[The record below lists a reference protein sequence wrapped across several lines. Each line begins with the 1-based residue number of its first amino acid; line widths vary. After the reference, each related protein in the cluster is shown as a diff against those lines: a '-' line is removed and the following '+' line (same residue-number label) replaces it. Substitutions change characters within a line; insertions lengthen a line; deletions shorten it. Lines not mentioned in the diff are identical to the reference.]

1 MATFL
6 AACMLMGAVPAT
18 AFAAKET
25 TEAAET
31 IPQVYRMDDDNDTVR
46 LVIGK
51 TPTLYIG
58 KNGTVSVTLM
68 NMEDKDWIETE
79 IWIASEDDFRNHY
92 SDEITKTEDRDSE
105 ESSIVQS
112 MKTIYPFEV
121 TDSLNR
127 HYKVGHVNKKAK
139 KTVNLNVNVKKGLE
153 EGYYPILIYIS
164 KRAQGEDGMSSED
177 AKTIMAWIETKK
189 TATVKDPSNHPV
201 AGITANEDNSEPIA
215 FALGEN
221 QPTPSANYSEVM
233 NFDVNVRNTGYK
245 TAYDVRVDMELSED
259 IAKFPFEINDGN
271 YDRQMGNM
279 NPDQTVA
286 VPFSMAVREKAKS
299 GYYPIK
305 FKIRYRENENGNFAA
320 PVEDTF
326 YVRVYGKDEDD
337 SLDSEAGENER
348 TKARIIV
355 DSFETDPAEIY
366 AGQDFTLKV
375 RMKNASNSIVASNI
389 LFTFESETV
398 SDSPVFT
405 TVNGSNSVVVNSL
418 APGASD
424 TLTIKFSSSPTAEQ
438 RSYTITINEQ
448 YDSPEFKNAKEA
460 VKIAVGLKQEARLNT
475 GTIEVMPDAISVG
488 EESNVMFSIN
498 NTGKVMLYNVNAVFE
513 ADSIQKNEAYVGNIE
528 PGKSGNVDTMI
539 NGIAPTM
546 DDGKVKLSITYEDE
560 NGKVST
566 VEKEIQLMVNEDQS
580 MDESNVDD
588 TWSSDDIQPEPS
600 TTDKLKHLAIPVG
613 IVGVVLAAVILVVI
627 RRKKKKAGMDDE
639 IL

>member
-68 NMEDKDWIETE
+68 NMEDKDWVETE

-164 KRAQGEDGMSSED
+164 KRAQGEDGMSSEY

-189 TATVKDPSNHPV
+189 TTGTSETDK
-201 AGITANEDNSEPIA
+201 DNSEPVA

-221 QPTPSANYSEVM
+221 QSTPSANYSEVM

-245 TAYDVRVDMELSED
+245 TAYDVRVDMDLSED
-259 IAKFPFEINDGN
+259 ITKFPFEINDGN

-375 RMKNASNSIVASNI
+375 RMKNASNSIAASNI
-389 LFTFESETV
+389 LFTFESEAV

-539 NGIAPTM
+539 NGIAPTT

-588 TWSSDDIQPEPS
+588 TWSSDDVQPEPS

>member
-68 NMEDKDWIETE
+68 NMEDKDWVETE

-164 KRAQGEDGMSSED
+164 KRAQGEDGMSSEY

-189 TATVKDPSNHPV
+189 TTGTSE
-201 AGITANEDNSEPIA
+201 TNEDNSEPVA

-259 IAKFPFEINDGN
+259 ITKFPFEINDGN

-320 PVEDTF
+320 PIEDTF

-375 RMKNASNSIVASNI
+375 RMKNASNSIAASNI

-539 NGIAPTM
+539 NGIAPTT

-580 MDESNVDD
+580 MDESNIDD
-588 TWSSDDIQPEPS
+588 TWNSDDVQPEPS

>member
-1 MATFL
+1 MKIKGLRWMATFL

-164 KRAQGEDGMSSED
+164 KRAQGEDGMSSEY
-177 AKTIMAWIETKK
+177 AKTMMAWIETKK
-189 TATVKDPSNHPV
+189 TTGTSETD
-201 AGITANEDNSEPIA
+201 EDSSEPVA

-221 QPTPSANYSEVM
+221 QSTPSANYSEVM

-259 IAKFPFEINDGN
+259 ITKFPFEINDGN

-326 YVRVYGKDEDD
+326 YVRVYGKDEAD

-375 RMKNASNSIVASNI
+375 RMKNASNSIAASNI
-389 LFTFESETV
+389 LFTFESEAV

-539 NGIAPTM
+539 NGIAPTT

-588 TWSSDDIQPEPS
+588 TWNSDDVQPEPS

>member
-164 KRAQGEDGMSSED
+164 KRAQGEDGMSSEY

-189 TATVKDPSNHPV
+189 TTGTSE
-201 AGITANEDNSEPIA
+201 TNEDNSEPVA

-259 IAKFPFEINDGN
+259 ITKFPFEINDGN

-320 PVEDTF
+320 PIEDTF
-326 YVRVYGKDEDD
+326 YVRVYGKDEGD

-375 RMKNASNSIVASNI
+375 RMKNASNSIAASNI

>member
-68 NMEDKDWIETE
+68 NMEDKDWVETE

-164 KRAQGEDGMSSED
+164 KRAQGEDGMSSEY

-189 TATVKDPSNHPV
+189 TTGTSE
-201 AGITANEDNSEPIA
+201 TNEDNSEPVA

-320 PVEDTF
+320 PIEDTF

-375 RMKNASNSIVASNI
+375 RMKNASNSIAASNI

-513 ADSIQKNEAYVGNIE
+513 ADSIQKNECYVGNIE

-539 NGIAPTM
+539 NGIAPTT

>member
-6 AACMLMGAVPAT
+6 AVCMLMGAVPAT

-68 NMEDKDWIETE
+68 NMEDKDWVETE

-164 KRAQGEDGMSSED
+164 KRAQGEDGMSSEY

-189 TATVKDPSNHPV
+189 TTGTSE
-201 AGITANEDNSEPIA
+201 TNEDSSEPVA

-221 QPTPSANYSEVM
+221 QSTPSANYSEVM

-259 IAKFPFEINDGN
+259 ITKFPFEINDGN

-320 PVEDTF
+320 PIEDTF

-366 AGQDFTLKV
+366 AGQDFMLKV
-375 RMKNASNSIVASNI
+375 RMKNASNSIAASNI
-389 LFTFESETV
+389 LFTFESEAV

-539 NGIAPTM
+539 NGIAPTT

-588 TWSSDDIQPEPS
+588 TWNSDDVQPEPS

>member
-1 MATFL
+1 MKIKGLRWMATFL

-79 IWIASEDDFRNHY
+79 IWIASEDDFRNRY

-164 KRAQGEDGMSSED
+164 KRAQGEDGMSSEY

-189 TATVKDPSNHPV
+189 TTGTSE
-201 AGITANEDNSEPIA
+201 TNEDNSEPVA

-320 PVEDTF
+320 PIEDTF

-375 RMKNASNSIVASNI
+375 RMKNASNSIAASNI

>member
-68 NMEDKDWIETE
+68 NMEDKDWVETE

-164 KRAQGEDGMSSED
+164 KRAQGEDGMSSEY

-189 TATVKDPSNHPV
+189 TTGTSETD
-201 AGITANEDNSEPIA
+201 EDSSEPVA

-221 QPTPSANYSEVM
+221 QSTPSANYSEVM

-259 IAKFPFEINDGN
+259 ITKFPFEINDGN

-286 VPFSMAVREKAKS
+286 IPFSMAVREKAKS

-320 PVEDTF
+320 PIEDTF

-375 RMKNASNSIVASNI
+375 RMKNASNSIAASNI
-389 LFTFESETV
+389 LFTFESEAV

-539 NGIAPTM
+539 NGIAPTA

-588 TWSSDDIQPEPS
+588 TWNSDDVQPEPS

>member
-164 KRAQGEDGMSSED
+164 KRAQGEDGMSSEY

-189 TATVKDPSNHPV
+189 TTGTSE
-201 AGITANEDNSEPIA
+201 TNEDNSEPVA

-259 IAKFPFEINDGN
+259 ITKFPFEINDGN

-320 PVEDTF
+320 PIEDTF

-375 RMKNASNSIVASNI
+375 RMKNASNSIAASNI

-539 NGIAPTM
+539 NGIAPTT

>member
-68 NMEDKDWIETE
+68 NMEDKDWVETE

-164 KRAQGEDGMSSED
+164 KRAQGEDGMSSEY

-189 TATVKDPSNHPV
+189 TTGTSE
-201 AGITANEDNSEPIA
+201 TNEDNSEPVA

-259 IAKFPFEINDGN
+259 ITKFPFEINDGN

-286 VPFSMAVREKAKS
+286 IPFSMAVREKAKS

-539 NGIAPTM
+539 NGIAPTA

>member
-164 KRAQGEDGMSSED
+164 KRAQGEDGMSSEY

-189 TATVKDPSNHPV
+189 TTGTSE
-201 AGITANEDNSEPIA
+201 TNEDNSEPVA

-375 RMKNASNSIVASNI
+375 RMKNASNSIAASNI
-389 LFTFESETV
+389 LFTFESEAV

-539 NGIAPTM
+539 NGIAPTT

-588 TWSSDDIQPEPS
+588 TWSSDDVQPEPS

>member
-1 MATFL
+1 MKIKGLRWMATFL

-164 KRAQGEDGMSSED
+164 KRAQGEDGMSSEY

-189 TATVKDPSNHPV
+189 TTGTSETD
-201 AGITANEDNSEPIA
+201 EDSSEPVA

-221 QPTPSANYSEVM
+221 QSTPSANYSEVM

-245 TAYDVRVDMELSED
+245 TAYDVRVDMVLSED
-259 IAKFPFEINDGN
+259 ITKFPFEINDGN

-279 NPDQTVA
+279 NPDQTMA

-320 PVEDTF
+320 PIEDTF

-375 RMKNASNSIVASNI
+375 RMKNASNSIAASNI

-539 NGIAPTM
+539 NGIAPTT

>member
-92 SDEITKTEDRDSE
+92 SDEIIKTEDRDSE

-164 KRAQGEDGMSSED
+164 KRAQGEDGMSSEY

-189 TATVKDPSNHPV
+189 TTGTSETD
-201 AGITANEDNSEPIA
+201 EDSSEPVA

-221 QPTPSANYSEVM
+221 QSTPSANYSEVM

-259 IAKFPFEINDGN
+259 ITKFPFEINDGN

-326 YVRVYGKDEDD
+326 YVRVYGKDEND

-375 RMKNASNSIVASNI
+375 RMKNASNSIAASNI
-389 LFTFESETV
+389 LFTFESEAV

-539 NGIAPTM
+539 NGIAPTT

-588 TWSSDDIQPEPS
+588 TWNSDDVQPEPS

-613 IVGVVLAAVILVVI
+613 IVGVVLAAVIIVVI

>member
-164 KRAQGEDGMSSED
+164 KRAQGEDGMSSEY

-189 TATVKDPSNHPV
+189 TTGTSE
-201 AGITANEDNSEPIA
+201 TNEDNSEPVA

-245 TAYDVRVDMELSED
+245 TAYDVRVDMDLSED
-259 IAKFPFEINDGN
+259 ITKFPFEINDGN

-286 VPFSMAVREKAKS
+286 IPFSMAVREKAKS

-375 RMKNASNSIVASNI
+375 RMKNASNSIAASNI
-389 LFTFESETV
+389 LFTFESEAV

-539 NGIAPTM
+539 NGIAPTT

-588 TWSSDDIQPEPS
+588 TWNSDDVQPEPS

-613 IVGVVLAAVILVVI
+613 IVGVVLAAVLLVVI

>member
-92 SDEITKTEDRDSE
+92 SDEIIKTEDRDSE

-164 KRAQGEDGMSSED
+164 KRAQGEDGMSSEY

-189 TATVKDPSNHPV
+189 TTGTSETD
-201 AGITANEDNSEPIA
+201 EDSSEPVA

-221 QPTPSANYSEVM
+221 QSTPSANYSEVM

-259 IAKFPFEINDGN
+259 ITKFPFEINDGN

-326 YVRVYGKDEDD
+326 YVRVYGKDEND

-375 RMKNASNSIVASNI
+375 RMKNASNSIAASNI
-389 LFTFESETV
+389 LFTFESEAV

-539 NGIAPTM
+539 NGIAPTT

-588 TWSSDDIQPEPS
+588 TWNSDDVQPEPS

>member
-1 MATFL
+1 MKIKGLRWMATFL

-92 SDEITKTEDRDSE
+92 SYEITKTEDRDSE

-164 KRAQGEDGMSSED
+164 KRAQGEDGMSSEY

-189 TATVKDPSNHPV
+189 TTGTSE
-201 AGITANEDNSEPIA
+201 TNEDNSEPVA

-320 PVEDTF
+320 PIEDTF

-375 RMKNASNSIVASNI
+375 RMKNASNSIAASNI

-539 NGIAPTM
+539 NGIAPTT

-588 TWSSDDIQPEPS
+588 TWNSDDVQPEPS

>member
-1 MATFL
+1 MKIKGLRWMATFL

-68 NMEDKDWIETE
+68 NMEDKDWVETE

-164 KRAQGEDGMSSED
+164 KRAQGEDGMSSEY

-189 TATVKDPSNHPV
+189 TTGTSETD
-201 AGITANEDNSEPIA
+201 EDSSEPVA

-221 QPTPSANYSEVM
+221 QSTPSANYSEVM

-245 TAYDVRVDMELSED
+245 TAYDVRVDMVLSED
-259 IAKFPFEINDGN
+259 ITKFPFEINDGN

-326 YVRVYGKDEDD
+326 YVRVYGKDEGD

-375 RMKNASNSIVASNI
+375 RMKNASNSIAASNI
-389 LFTFESETV
+389 LFTFESEAV

-539 NGIAPTM
+539 NGIAPTT

-588 TWSSDDIQPEPS
+588 TWSSDDVQPEPS

>member
-1 MATFL
+1 MKIKGLRWMATFL

-164 KRAQGEDGMSSED
+164 KRAQGEDGMSSEY

-189 TATVKDPSNHPV
+189 TTGTSE
-201 AGITANEDNSEPIA
+201 TNEDNSEPVA

-259 IAKFPFEINDGN
+259 ITKFPFEINDGN

-320 PVEDTF
+320 PIEDTF

-375 RMKNASNSIVASNI
+375 RMKNASNSIAASNI
-389 LFTFESETV
+389 LFTFESEAV

-539 NGIAPTM
+539 NGIAPTT

-588 TWSSDDIQPEPS
+588 TWSSDDVQPEPS

>member
-1 MATFL
+1 MKIKGLRWMATFL

-68 NMEDKDWIETE
+68 NMEDKDWVETE

-164 KRAQGEDGMSSED
+164 KRAQGEDGMSSEY

-189 TATVKDPSNHPV
+189 TTGTSE
-201 AGITANEDNSEPIA
+201 TNEDNSEPVA

-320 PVEDTF
+320 PIEDTF

-375 RMKNASNSIVASNI
+375 RMKNASNSIAASNI
-389 LFTFESETV
+389 LFTFESEAV

-539 NGIAPTM
+539 NGIAPTT

-588 TWSSDDIQPEPS
+588 TWNSDDVQPEPS

>member
-1 MATFL
+1 
-6 AACMLMGAVPAT
+6 
-18 AFAAKET
+18 
-25 TEAAET
+25 
-31 IPQVYRMDDDNDTVR
+31 
-46 LVIGK
+46 
-51 TPTLYIG
+51 
-58 KNGTVSVTLM
+58 
-68 NMEDKDWIETE
+68 
-79 IWIASEDDFRNHY
+79 
-92 SDEITKTEDRDSE
+92 
-105 ESSIVQS
+105 
-112 MKTIYPFEV
+112 
-121 TDSLNR
+121 
-127 HYKVGHVNKKAK
+127 
-139 KTVNLNVNVKKGLE
+139 
-153 EGYYPILIYIS
+153 
-164 KRAQGEDGMSSED
+164 
-177 AKTIMAWIETKK
+177 
-189 TATVKDPSNHPV
+189 
-201 AGITANEDNSEPIA
+201 
-215 FALGEN
+215 
-221 QPTPSANYSEVM
+221 
-233 NFDVNVRNTGYK
+233 
-245 TAYDVRVDMELSED
+245 
-259 IAKFPFEINDGN
+259 
-271 YDRQMGNM
+271 M

-326 YVRVYGKDEDD
+326 YVRVYGKDEAD

-375 RMKNASNSIVASNI
+375 RMKNASNSIAASNI
-389 LFTFESETV
+389 LFTFESEAV

-513 ADSIQKNEAYVGNIE
+513 ADSIQKNECYVGNIE

-539 NGIAPTM
+539 NGIAPTT

-566 VEKEIQLMVNEDQS
+566 VEKEIQLIHGGCP
-580 MDESNVDD
+580 
-588 TWSSDDIQPEPS
+588 THAKLTASDVRAAKKLHPNALLLVHPECRPEIVELADFTGS
-600 TTDKLKHLAIPVG
+600 TTEIMAYAAKSDAREFIIGTENSIVQHLGIDHPEKLFFPLSKDCVCHNMKVTTIADVLHTLEGRDGFEIN
-613 IVGVVLAAVILVVI
+613 IEEQERLAAKRCI
-627 RRKKKKAGMDDE
+627 DE
-639 IL
+639 MLRLGE

>member
-68 NMEDKDWIETE
+68 NMEDKDWVETE

-164 KRAQGEDGMSSED
+164 KRAQGEDGMSSEY

-189 TATVKDPSNHPV
+189 TTGTSETD
-201 AGITANEDNSEPIA
+201 EDSSEPVA

-221 QPTPSANYSEVM
+221 QSTPSANYSEVM

-245 TAYDVRVDMELSED
+245 TVYDVRVDMELSED
-259 IAKFPFEINDGN
+259 ITKFPFEINDGN

-286 VPFSMAVREKAKS
+286 IPFSMAVREKAKS

-326 YVRVYGKDEDD
+326 YVRVYGKDEAD

-375 RMKNASNSIVASNI
+375 RMKNASNSIAASNI
-389 LFTFESETV
+389 LFTFESEAV

>member
-164 KRAQGEDGMSSED
+164 KRAQGEDGMSSEY

-189 TATVKDPSNHPV
+189 TTGTSETD
-201 AGITANEDNSEPIA
+201 EDNSEPVA

-221 QPTPSANYSEVM
+221 QSTPSANYSEVM

-245 TAYDVRVDMELSED
+245 TAYDVRVDMVLSED
-259 IAKFPFEINDGN
+259 ITKFPFEINDGN

-320 PVEDTF
+320 PIEDTF

-375 RMKNASNSIVASNI
+375 RMKNASNSIAASNI

-539 NGIAPTM
+539 NGIAPTT

-588 TWSSDDIQPEPS
+588 TWNSDDVQPEPS

>member
-1 MATFL
+1 MKIKGLRWMATFL

-68 NMEDKDWIETE
+68 NMEDKDWVETE

-164 KRAQGEDGMSSED
+164 KRAQGEDGMSSEY

-189 TATVKDPSNHPV
+189 TTGTSE
-201 AGITANEDNSEPIA
+201 TNEDNSEPVA

-221 QPTPSANYSEVM
+221 QSTPSANYSEVM

-259 IAKFPFEINDGN
+259 ITKFPFEINDGN

-326 YVRVYGKDEDD
+326 YVRVYGKDEND

-389 LFTFESETV
+389 LFTFESEAV

-539 NGIAPTM
+539 NGIAPTT

-588 TWSSDDIQPEPS
+588 TWNSDDVQPEPS

>member
-68 NMEDKDWIETE
+68 NMEDKDWVETE

-164 KRAQGEDGMSSED
+164 KRAQGEDGMSSEY

-189 TATVKDPSNHPV
+189 TTGTSE
-201 AGITANEDNSEPIA
+201 TNEDSSEPVA

-221 QPTPSANYSEVM
+221 QSTPSANYSEVM

-375 RMKNASNSIVASNI
+375 RMKNASNSIAASNI
-389 LFTFESETV
+389 LFTFESEAV

-539 NGIAPTM
+539 NGIAPTT

-580 MDESNVDD
+580 MDESNIDD
-588 TWSSDDIQPEPS
+588 TWNSDDVQPEPS

-613 IVGVVLAAVILVVI
+613 IVGVILAAVILVVI

>member
-1 MATFL
+1 MKIKGLRWMATFL

-164 KRAQGEDGMSSED
+164 KRAQGEDGMSSEY

-189 TATVKDPSNHPV
+189 TTGTSE
-201 AGITANEDNSEPIA
+201 TNEDNSEPVA

-221 QPTPSANYSEVM
+221 QSTPSANYSEVM

-259 IAKFPFEINDGN
+259 ITKFPFEINDGN

-320 PVEDTF
+320 PIEDTF

-539 NGIAPTM
+539 NGIAPTT

-588 TWSSDDIQPEPS
+588 TWNSDDVQPEPS

>member
-1 MATFL
+1 MKIKGLRWMATFL

-68 NMEDKDWIETE
+68 NMEDKDWVETE

-164 KRAQGEDGMSSED
+164 KRAQGEDGMSSEY

-189 TATVKDPSNHPV
+189 TTGTSE
-201 AGITANEDNSEPIA
+201 TNEDSSEPVA

-221 QPTPSANYSEVM
+221 QSTPSANYSEVM

-259 IAKFPFEINDGN
+259 ITKFPFEINDGN

-375 RMKNASNSIVASNI
+375 RMKNASNSIAASNI

>member
-68 NMEDKDWIETE
+68 NMEDKDWVETE

-164 KRAQGEDGMSSED
+164 KRAQGEDGMSSEY

-189 TATVKDPSNHPV
+189 TTGTSETD
-201 AGITANEDNSEPIA
+201 EDSSEPVA

-221 QPTPSANYSEVM
+221 QSTPSANYSEVM

-259 IAKFPFEINDGN
+259 ITKFPFEINDGN

-286 VPFSMAVREKAKS
+286 IPFSMAVREKAKS

-375 RMKNASNSIVASNI
+375 RMKNASNSIAASNI
-389 LFTFESETV
+389 LFTFESEAV

-539 NGIAPTM
+539 NGIAPTT

-588 TWSSDDIQPEPS
+588 TWSSDDVQPEPS

>member
-68 NMEDKDWIETE
+68 NMEDKDWVETE

-139 KTVNLNVNVKKGLE
+139 KAVNLNVNVKKGLE

-164 KRAQGEDGMSSED
+164 KRAQGEDGMSSEY

-189 TATVKDPSNHPV
+189 TTGTSETD
-201 AGITANEDNSEPIA
+201 EDSSEPVA

-221 QPTPSANYSEVM
+221 QSTPSANYSEVM

-259 IAKFPFEINDGN
+259 ITKFPFEINDGN

-375 RMKNASNSIVASNI
+375 RMKNASNSIAASNI

-539 NGIAPTM
+539 NGIAPTT

-588 TWSSDDIQPEPS
+588 TWNSDDVQPEPS

>member
-1 MATFL
+1 MKIKGLRWMATFL

-112 MKTIYPFEV
+112 MKTIYPFEG

-127 HYKVGHVNKKAK
+127 HYKDGHVNKKAK

-164 KRAQGEDGMSSED
+164 KRAQGEDGMSSEY

-189 TATVKDPSNHPV
+189 TTGTSE
-201 AGITANEDNSEPIA
+201 TNEDNSEPVA

-320 PVEDTF
+320 PIEDTF

-375 RMKNASNSIVASNI
+375 RMKNASNSIAASNI

-539 NGIAPTM
+539 NGIAPTT

-588 TWSSDDIQPEPS
+588 TWSSDDVQPEPS

>member
-6 AACMLMGAVPAT
+6 AVCMLMGAVPAT

-164 KRAQGEDGMSSED
+164 KRAQGEDGMSSEY

-189 TATVKDPSNHPV
+189 TTGTSE
-201 AGITANEDNSEPIA
+201 TNEDNSEPVA

-320 PVEDTF
+320 PIEDTF

>member
-68 NMEDKDWIETE
+68 NMEDKDWVETE

-164 KRAQGEDGMSSED
+164 KRAQGEDGMSSEY

-189 TATVKDPSNHPV
+189 TTGTSE
-201 AGITANEDNSEPIA
+201 TNEDNSEPVA

-221 QPTPSANYSEVM
+221 QSTPSANYSEVM

-320 PVEDTF
+320 PIEDTF

-375 RMKNASNSIVASNI
+375 RMKNASNSIAASNI

-539 NGIAPTM
+539 NGIAPTT

-580 MDESNVDD
+580 MDESNIDD
-588 TWSSDDIQPEPS
+588 TWNSDDVQPEPS

>member
-164 KRAQGEDGMSSED
+164 KRAQGEDGMSSEY
-177 AKTIMAWIETKK
+177 AKTMMAWIETKK
-189 TATVKDPSNHPV
+189 TTGTSE
-201 AGITANEDNSEPIA
+201 TAEDSSEPVA

-221 QPTPSANYSEVM
+221 QSTPSANYSEVM

-259 IAKFPFEINDGN
+259 ITKFPFEINDGN

-320 PVEDTF
+320 PIEDTF

-375 RMKNASNSIVASNI
+375 RMKNASNSIAASNI
-389 LFTFESETV
+389 LFTFESEAV

-539 NGIAPTM
+539 NGIAPTT

>member
-164 KRAQGEDGMSSED
+164 KRAQGEDGMSSEY

-189 TATVKDPSNHPV
+189 TTGTSE
-201 AGITANEDNSEPIA
+201 TNEDNSEPVA

-221 QPTPSANYSEVM
+221 QSTPSANYSEVM

-326 YVRVYGKDEDD
+326 YVRVYGKDEND

-375 RMKNASNSIVASNI
+375 RMKNASNSIAASNI
-389 LFTFESETV
+389 LFTFESEAV

-539 NGIAPTM
+539 NGIAPTT

-588 TWSSDDIQPEPS
+588 TWNSDDVQPEPS

-613 IVGVVLAAVILVVI
+613 IVGVVLAAVLLVVI

>member
-1 MATFL
+1 MKIKGLRWMATFL

-164 KRAQGEDGMSSED
+164 KRAQGEDGMSSEY

-189 TATVKDPSNHPV
+189 TTGTSETD
-201 AGITANEDNSEPIA
+201 EDSSEPVA

-221 QPTPSANYSEVM
+221 QSTPSANYSEVM

-259 IAKFPFEINDGN
+259 ITKFPFEINDGN

-539 NGIAPTM
+539 NGIAPTT

-588 TWSSDDIQPEPS
+588 TWNSDDVQPEPS

>member
-1 MATFL
+1 MKIKGLRWMATFL

-164 KRAQGEDGMSSED
+164 KRAQGEDGMSSEY

-189 TATVKDPSNHPV
+189 TTGTSETD
-201 AGITANEDNSEPIA
+201 EDSSEPVA

-221 QPTPSANYSEVM
+221 QSTPSANYSEVM

-320 PVEDTF
+320 PIEDTF

-539 NGIAPTM
+539 NGIAPTT

-588 TWSSDDIQPEPS
+588 TWSSDDVQPEPS

>member
-1 MATFL
+1 MKIKGLRWMATFL

-164 KRAQGEDGMSSED
+164 KRAQGEDGMSSEY

-189 TATVKDPSNHPV
+189 TTGTSETD
-201 AGITANEDNSEPIA
+201 EDSSEPVA

-259 IAKFPFEINDGN
+259 ITKFPFEINDGN

-375 RMKNASNSIVASNI
+375 RMKNASNSIAASNI

>member
-164 KRAQGEDGMSSED
+164 KRAQGEDGMSSEY

-189 TATVKDPSNHPV
+189 TTGTSE
-201 AGITANEDNSEPIA
+201 TNEDNSEPVA

-320 PVEDTF
+320 PIEDTF
-326 YVRVYGKDEDD
+326 YVRVYGKDEND

-375 RMKNASNSIVASNI
+375 RMKNASNSIAASNI

>member
-68 NMEDKDWIETE
+68 NMEDKDWVETE

-164 KRAQGEDGMSSED
+164 KRAQGEDGMSSEY
-177 AKTIMAWIETKK
+177 AKTMMAWIETKK
-189 TATVKDPSNHPV
+189 TTGTSE
-201 AGITANEDNSEPIA
+201 TNEDNSEPVA

-221 QPTPSANYSEVM
+221 QSTPSANYSEVM

-286 VPFSMAVREKAKS
+286 IPFSMAVREKAKS

-326 YVRVYGKDEDD
+326 YVRVYGKDEGD

-375 RMKNASNSIVASNI
+375 RMKNASNSIAASNI
-389 LFTFESETV
+389 LFTFESEAV

-539 NGIAPTM
+539 NGIVPTA

>member
-68 NMEDKDWIETE
+68 NMEDKDWVETE

-164 KRAQGEDGMSSED
+164 KRAQGEDGMSSEY

-189 TATVKDPSNHPV
+189 TTGTSETD
-201 AGITANEDNSEPIA
+201 EDSSEPVA

-221 QPTPSANYSEVM
+221 QSTPSANYSEVM

-259 IAKFPFEINDGN
+259 ITKFPFEINDGN

-286 VPFSMAVREKAKS
+286 IPFSMAVREKAKS

-375 RMKNASNSIVASNI
+375 RMKNASNSIAASNI
-389 LFTFESETV
+389 LFTFESEAV

-539 NGIAPTM
+539 NGIAPTT

-580 MDESNVDD
+580 MDESNIDD
-588 TWSSDDIQPEPS
+588 TWNSDDVQPEPS